1 MNCGGRRMY
10 NFLENAR
17 LYLKIQEE
25 MGVIGS
31 NTVHISVD
39 KIKALSSF
47 FNAKVKLHYND
58 GLDYKYFYS
67 LTVDGVEFVTVS
79 EWEEAW
85 ENGLVKYQFKEGA
98 EVWG

>member
-1 MNCGGRRMY
+1 MY
-10 NFLENAR
+10 NFLENAK
-17 LYLKIQEE
+17 LYLKIREE
-25 MGVIGS
+25 MGVIGQ

-39 KIKALSSF
+39 RIKALSNF
-47 FNAKVKLHYND
+47 FGIRAKLHYND

-67 LTVDGVEFVTVS
+67 LTVDDVEFIAVS

-85 ENGLVKYQFKEGA
+85 ENGLVEKQFKEEA

>member
-1 MNCGGRRMY
+1 MY
-10 NFLENAR
+10 NFLENAK

-31 NTVHISVD
+31 ENIHISVD

-47 FNAKVKLHYND
+47 FNAKVKLKYVEN
-58 GLDYKYFYS
+58 LEYRYFYC
-67 LTVDGVEFVTVS
+67 LTVDGVEFVAVS
-79 EWEEAW
+79 DWEEAW
-85 ENGLVKYQFKEGA
+85 ENGLVEKQFKEGV

>member
-1 MNCGGRRMY
+1 MY
-10 NFLENAR
+10 NLLENAR

-31 NTVHISVD
+31 ENIHISVD

-67 LTVDGVEFVTVS
+67 LTVDDVEFIAVS
-79 EWEEAW
+79 NWEEAW
-85 ENGLVKYQFKEGA
+85 ENGLVEKQFKEGV